1 MAGDLDPK
9 LSKTNCSTMSFTSG
23 ASLGLIVGS
32 FPEGRKMELPSFI
45 GAYWL
50 FEALLSEK
58 VRNTRATTETITRSY
73 HGGKLLPHSLCAK
86 MGEPQ
91 VRAPE
96 RSC

>member
-1 MAGDLDPK
+1 MAGDFDTK
-9 LSKTNCSTMSFTSG
+9 LSKTNCRTMFFTSG
-23 ASLGLIVGS
+23 ASLGPIVGS
-32 FPEGRKMELPSFI
+32 FPERRKMELPSFT

-86 MGEPQ
+86 MAEPQ
-91 VRAPE
+91 VMGPE
-96 RSC
+96 RIC